1 MRVHFLTALKNV
13 QLNKSFS
20 LIFSPKNVLFLAQM
34 KNHVVLA
41 VSCERSLEYEG
52 FILFCF
58 GAICFFVF
66 IFLSRNKAKEF
77 RSCFGV
83 IAVTHG
89 SEKENQLVCIGN
101 K

>member
-1 MRVHFLTALKNV
+1 
-13 QLNKSFS
+13 
-20 LIFSPKNVLFLAQM
+20 M

-41 VSCERSLEYEG
+41 VSCKRSLEYEG
-52 FILFCF
+52 FNLFCF
-58 GAICFFVF
+58 GAICFFF
-66 IFLSRNKAKEF
+66 CFCFFLSRNKAKEF